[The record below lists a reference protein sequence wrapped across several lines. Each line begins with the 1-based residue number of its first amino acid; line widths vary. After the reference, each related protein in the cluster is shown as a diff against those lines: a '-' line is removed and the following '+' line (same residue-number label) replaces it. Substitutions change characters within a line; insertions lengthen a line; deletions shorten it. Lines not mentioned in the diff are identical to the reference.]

1 MHEMSIAEGV
11 LAAVLDAAGGC
22 GARRV
27 DRVEL
32 IVGPMCLVVPEALV
46 MAWQVVREGTI
57 AAGAELSVAETPMQA
72 RCRQCGREF
81 APRIDNY
88 LCPACGQ
95 ADVDILAG
103 DDIILKSV
111 VCETDG
117 GEDTARKED
126 FNAENAEYISHM
138 GPMGPIGPID
148 PGSIE
153 HRQPGK

>member
-11 LAAVLDAAGGC
+11 LSAVLDAADGC

-32 IVGPMCLVVPEALV
+32 IVGQMRLVVPEALV
-46 MAWQVVREGTI
+46 MAWQVISEGTI
-57 AAGAELSVAETPMQA
+57 AAGAELAVTETPMEAQ
-72 RCRQCGREF
+72 CRRCGRKF

-88 LCPACGQ
+88 LCPGCGQ

-111 VCETDG
+111 ICETDG
-117 GEDTARKED
+117 GDAGESKED
-126 FNAENAEYISHM
+126 LNADQRSLRENTDDAEK
-138 GPMGPIGPID
+138 
-148 PGSIE
+148 E
-153 HRQPGK
+153 

>member
-11 LAAVLDAAGGC
+11 LSAVLDAAGAC

-27 DRVEL
+27 ERVEL
-32 IVGPMCLVVPEALV
+32 AVGQMRLIVPDALV
-46 MAWQVVREGTI
+46 MAWQVIGEGTI
-57 AAGAELSVAETPMQA
+57 AAGAELAVVETPMQA

-88 LCPACGQ
+88 LCPGCGQ

-111 VCETDG
+111 VCDVGQPPSGETE
-117 GEDTARKED
+117 EDDHRGPEAQRKQEA
-126 FNAENAEYISHM
+126 AEEA
-138 GPMGPIGPID
+138 
-148 PGSIE
+148 
-153 HRQPGK
+153 